1 MLKILEVPVLTDLK
15 RLKFIADVIDRDPTL
30 LAITSLIEAA
40 SFLQRFILQVLVL
53 KLLAFGEENKLK
65 PERCP
70 HQHLKVEEILEF
82 TGETVKIELALYII
96 ENAIVR
102 P

>member
-1 MLKILEVPVLTDLK
+1 L
-15 RLKFIADVIDRDPTL
+15 
-30 LAITSLIEAA
+30 
-40 SFLQRFILQVLVL
+40 LQVLVL

-82 TGETVKIELALYII
+82 TGETVKIELALYIR

>member
-1 MLKILEVPVLTDLK
+1 L
-15 RLKFIADVIDRDPTL
+15 
-30 LAITSLIEAA
+30 
-40 SFLQRFILQVLVL
+40 LQVLVL